1 MCWLSDE
8 SASTKDNKMALR
20 GAIVTVSGGQMNVV
34 NSIMRSNENK
44 HWITVND
51 ENLTYCDVL
60 KEAIDIRGELGNK
73 LNTNEYN
80 YVLFSDPEDI
90 KFNISL
96 IIALTQSEGIS
107 ICFNRN
113 ISLKKE
119 DIYLKNRQLFYKKV
133 DKCKEQEKGLLITK
147 TSGTTGEP
155 KYILYSLKNKIDR
168 AIQMR
173 GILDITKDDR
183 MLLTT
188 NFSHSLGLRI
198 LFTSLLSQCKLE
210 VPSNLTG
217 EDQKAIIDKKPTKLI
232 VVSLVLANAIEELKK
247 SQHLIESIML
257 SSSSASVELKQS
269 LMKMKT
275 NIYEMYGAS
284 EVGTATV
291 KKITDSDMKSLGKT
305 LEDTDLII
313 DQETNEIRV
322 QTKNICIGY
331 LNKELEFTGYSTKM
345 NTFKQ
350 EILADLSKTGELEY
364 LGRLD
369 KGSKAVV

>member
-1 MCWLSDE
+1 
-8 SASTKDNKMALR
+8 
-20 GAIVTVSGGQMNVV
+20 MNVV

-51 ENLTYCDVL
+51 ENLTYGDVL

-198 LFTSLLSQCKLE
+198 LL
-210 VPSNLTG
+210 
-217 EDQKAIIDKKPTKLI
+217 
-232 VVSLVLANAIEELKK
+232 
-247 SQHLIESIML
+247 HL
-257 SSSSASVELKQS
+257 
-269 LMKMKT
+269 
-275 NIYEMYGAS
+275 Y
-284 EVGTATV
+284 
-291 KKITDSDMKSLGKT
+291 
-305 LEDTDLII
+305 
-313 DQETNEIRV
+313 
-322 QTKNICIGY
+322 
-331 LNKELEFTGYSTKM
+331 
-345 NTFKQ
+345 
-350 EILADLSKTGELEY
+350 
-364 LGRLD
+364 
-369 KGSKAVV
+369 